1 MGTQKNCL
9 NEMVLLST
17 KLMDKTIFIILCLNG
32 PMIFFYYC
40 RSLFFRIL
48 DFLKLGI
55 KLVFVIDGRAPD
67 VKHKVMVQRQQQQFG
82 SMATTLVS
90 PDRPSMLGDVKRV
103 HIFVISCI
111 VLSS

>member
-1 MGTQKNCL
+1 MLKWTYD
-9 NEMVLLST
+9 V
-17 KLMDKTIFIILCLNG
+17 
-32 PMIFFYYC
+32 FFYYY

-82 SMATTLVS
+82 STATTLVS
-90 PDRPSMLGDVKRV
+90 PVRPSMLGDVKKV
-103 HIFVISCI
+103 HILVIGSAELYFQPQNAE
-111 VLSS
+111 LSRL